1 MDVAKILNKLEN
13 PDYLIDYDSDGFV
26 SIVRAEDNTVV
37 YENYVANESQFI
49 KAVFL
54 LSVKTWFTTH
64 MLYCLLSIMAEKTD
78 WPMFL
83 EIRQG

>member
-1 MDVAKILNKLEN
+1 MDVAKILNKLQN
-13 PDYLIDYDSDGFV
+13 PEYLVEYDSFRF
-26 SIVRAEDNTVV
+26 IKITRQEDCAVV
-37 YENYVANESQFI
+37 YENYVADESKFI

-64 MLYCLLSIMAEKTD
+64 MLYCLLSVMAEKTD
-78 WPMFL
+78 WDMFQ